1 MVTGRSRNGNGMV
14 TVTGQNQNFYCNRE
28 REKMVRTYA
37 HFVIYIFKYI
47 RITKS
52 KEHNMKFFIAIFL
65 NYEQKMKTP
74 HLVFLKMVKNVWTPT

>member
-1 MVTGRSRNGNGMV
+1 MVTGRSRNGNGTV
-14 TVTGQNQNFYCNRE
+14 KVTGQNQNFYRE
-28 REKMVRTYA
+28 REKMIRTYA

-74 HLVFLKMVKNVWTPT
+74 HLVF